1 MHMALR
7 THRWTRADL
16 ERMPDDGNRYEVI
29 HGELLVSP
37 APRPAH
43 DLLVYVLR
51 RLLEPYCDQ
60 HALGIIGS
68 IQAFVSEE
76 SETIPDLVVRHLPV
90 PPPDKWDDAPA
101 PSLVV
106 EVLSDSTRRN
116 DEVKKRAFYIESG
129 VPDYWIVDAEARTI
143 RVITRTVDRMEAETF
158 QWTPQGASEPLLI
171 DVPRFF
177 SQALG

>member
-43 DLLVYVLR
+43 ELLAHSLR
-51 RLLEPYCDQ
+51 RILEPFCDRER
-60 HALGIIGS
+60 LGMIGGL
-68 IQAFVSEE
+68 QAFVADD

-90 PPPDKWDDAPA
+90 PPPDRWDDAPT
-101 PSLVV
+101 PLLVV
-106 EVLSDSTRRN
+106 EVLSSSTRRN
-116 DEVKKRAFYIESG
+116 DEVKKRAFYIEAG
-129 VPDYWIVDAEARTI
+129 IPEYWIVDGRARSI
-143 RVITRTVDRMEAETF
+143 RVITRSSDRTEAETI
-158 QWTPQGASEPLLI
+158 QWSPSGSSEPLRI
-171 DVPRFF
+171 DIQAFF
-177 SQALG
+177 SKAIG